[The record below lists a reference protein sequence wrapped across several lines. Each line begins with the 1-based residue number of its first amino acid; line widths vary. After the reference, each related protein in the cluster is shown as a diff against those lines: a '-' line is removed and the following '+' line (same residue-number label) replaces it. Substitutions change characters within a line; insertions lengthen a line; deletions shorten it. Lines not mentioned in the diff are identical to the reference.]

1 MNPILTLLLGA
12 ATGATLVKLA
22 QKSNSKAYVKRAQK
36 KLYESTASSLES
48 LEQTSAKL
56 RHKLEATDNAEE
68 VKSQTEELGDDTKN
82 Q

>member
-36 KLYESTASSLES
+36 KLYESTASSS
-48 LEQTSAKL
+48 N
-56 RHKLEATDNAEE
+56 H
-68 VKSQTEELGDDTKN
+68 
-82 Q
+82 